1 MTTYVV
7 VDNEVHNP
15 DEYKKYLERITP
27 TVKKYN
33 GDYIIRA
40 GEIMFADTD
49 WRPDRLVVIAFATK
63 EEAMQWV
70 TAEEL
75 EPIHNMRRANAESR
89 LIVIEGFEAC

>member
-1 MTTYVV
+1 MTIYVV

-15 DEYKKYLERITP
+15 EEYKRYLERITP

-40 GEIMFADTD
+40 GEIFLADTD

-63 EEAMQWV
+63 EDALAWV
-70 TAEEL
+70 ESEDVK
-75 EPIHNMRRANAESR
+75 PIHDMRRSHATSK
-89 LIVIEGFEAC
+89 LIVIEGVKHS